1 MYNRGGRSS
10 DVITKDTNVEKK
22 KRTGTRGKNLKVRVT
37 LRYTFKSVKVGG
49 VVVTTLVQGSVV
61 GRYETKM

>member
-1 MYNRGGRSS
+1 M
-10 DVITKDTNVEKK
+10 ITKDTNVEKK

-37 LRYTFKSVKVGG
+37 LRCTFKSVKVGG

>member
-1 MYNRGGRSS
+1 M
-10 DVITKDTNVEKK
+10 ITKDTNVEKK

-37 LRYTFKSVKVGG
+37 LLYTFKSVKVGG